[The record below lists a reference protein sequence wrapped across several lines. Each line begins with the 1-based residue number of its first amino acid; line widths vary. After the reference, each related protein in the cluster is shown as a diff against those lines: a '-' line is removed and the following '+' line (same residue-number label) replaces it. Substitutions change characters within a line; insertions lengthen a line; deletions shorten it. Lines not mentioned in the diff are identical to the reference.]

1 MNVKISNDVKHNDNV
16 NDNDN
21 VDVDGDENVF
31 LLTRFYSPVFYR
43 GDKSKR
49 PPPPPAAANPK
60 RNNLTNKKIF
70 DIIIL

>member
-1 MNVKISNDVKHNDNV
+1 MIVMMSFDVKHFDNV
-16 NDNDN
+16 NDIDY
-21 VDVDGDENVF
+21 VVVYGYENVF